1 MKVNRRFLNWGV
13 FLLAAGGVM
22 LVAQGNAVNNET
34 VAQALRLW
42 PIAVIAVGVGL
53 LLRRTRLGLPAGML
67 AAAMPGLLLGGL
79 VVAAPQMVPGCSG
92 VEPASFETRQGTFGG
107 AASVDLRFACGELSV
122 TTVPGNGWR
131 LEAGDGSGAA
141 AAVDASADRLTV
153 ASSDRDHPFRF
164 TRRGDDWRL
173 SLPTAGTLDLDTE
186 IDAGRGQFDLA
197 GARLGSLR
205 LAVNAGEARVALDQA
220 TVAQLSMSVNA
231 ASASVRLP
239 ATGNL
244 SADFSVNAGS
254 LRICAPSEVGLRIH
268 QDGVLSTTSYPGL
281 VRSGDTWESPGYSIA
296 INHADVTISVNV
308 GSVDVNPMG
317 GCQ

>member
-22 LVAQGNAVNNET
+22 LVAQGNAVESET

-42 PIAVIAVGVGL
+42 PIAVIGVGVGL

-67 AAAMPGLLLGGL
+67 AAAAPGLLLGGL
-79 VVAAPQMVPGCSG
+79 VVAAPQMVPGCGG
-92 VEPASFETRQGTFGG
+92 VEPASSETRQGTFEG
-107 AASVDLRFACGELSV
+107 AASVALRLACGELAVS
-122 TTVPGNGWR
+122 TVPGNGWR
-131 LEAGDGSGAA
+131 LEAGDGPGAA
-141 AAVDASADRLTV
+141 AVVDASADQLSV
-153 ASSDRDHPFRF
+153 ASSNRGHSFGF
-164 TRRGDDWRL
+164 TRGGDDWRL
-173 SLPTAGTLDLDTE
+173 SLPTAGTLDLAAE
-186 IDAGRGQFDLA
+186 IDAGRGRFDLA
-197 GARLGSLR
+197 GAKLGSLR
-205 LAVNAGEARVALDQA
+205 LAVNAGEARVDLDQA
-220 TVAQLSMSVNA
+220 TVARLSMSVNA

-239 ATGNL
+239 AAGDTG
-244 SADFSVNAGS
+244 ADFSVNAGS
-254 LRICAPSEVGLRIH
+254 LRICAPSDLGLRIH

>member
-22 LVAQGNAVNNET
+22 LVAQGNAVEGET

-67 AAAMPGLLLGGL
+67 AAAAPGLLLGGL
-79 VVAAPQMVPGCSG
+79 VVAAPQMVPGCGG
-92 VEPASFETRQGTFGG
+92 VEPASFETRQGTFEG
-107 AASVDLRFACGELSV
+107 AASVDLRLACGELSV
-122 TTVPGNGWR
+122 TTVPGSGWR

-141 AAVDASADRLTV
+141 AVVDVSADRLSV
-153 ASSDRDHPFRF
+153 ASSSRTRPFGF

-173 SLPTAGTLDLDTE
+173 SLPTAGTLDLAAE
-186 IDAGRGQFDLA
+186 IDAGRGRFDLA
-197 GARLGSLR
+197 GAHLGSLR
-205 LAVNAGEARVALDQA
+205 LAVNAGEARVDLDQA

-239 ATGNL
+239 MTGDIG
-244 SADFSVNAGS
+244 ADFSVNAGS
-254 LRICAPSEVGLRIH
+254 LRICAPSDVGLRIH

-281 VRSGDTWESPGYSIA
+281 VRSGDTWESPGYATA
-296 INHADVTISVNV
+296 IHHADVTISVNV